1 MVAFLVLL
9 VVLVDARC
17 DARNGRVWCEVDGSV
32 TIVERLALNK
42 KRLLWPPTVAAPILL

>member
-32 TIVERLALNK
+32 TIVERLTLNK
-42 KRLLWPPTVAAPILL
+42 KRLLWPPIVAAPILL